1 MRYLILILL
10 FLAACSPP
18 AATEES
24 RPVQPATEAT
34 EELPVPAA
42 PTIAPTTAVPAT
54 TAPTLTPM
62 AVEDL
67 PALELLGGAADS
79 CANAE
84 DYGALMAF
92 DVRYYELTTANRLH
106 YRLSDADGNVL
117 TEGDTSGEN
126 KDGEEGWG
134 FYPLAYEVPAN
145 SILTMEI
152 ETYESMDEDA
162 ILTSRSSISFNC
174 TTGEVD
180 ETSFERNQN

>member
-1 MRYLILILL
+1 MRYLIIILL
-10 FLAACSPP
+10 LLAACVP
-18 AATEES
+18 APATEET
-24 RPVQPATEAT
+24 RPATEVT
-34 EELPVPAA
+34 EEAPATIVPTNTLAA
-42 PTIAPTTAVPAT
+42 TSTIAPT

-79 CANAE
+79 CTNAE

-106 YRLSDADGNVL
+106 FRLTDADGNVL

-145 SILTMEI
+145 TILTMEI
-152 ETYESMDEDA
+152 ETYESMEADA
-162 ILTSRSSISFNC
+162 TLTSRSSISFNC

-180 ETSFERNQN
+180 ETSFERMGN